1 MINIIK
7 KQNELETYKIS
18 HEKQLNYLNPSTN
31 LSNPGSLETKSIGF
45 KRKRPL

>member
-7 KQNELETYKIS
+7 KQNKLETYKIS

-31 LSNPGSLETKSIGF
+31 SSNPGSLETKQIGF
-45 KRKRPL
+45 KRKLPL